1 MIHDAKIHR
10 IYMQKY
16 GKTLTYDRI
25 FPIFCN
31 FASKI
36 NILMKYFQVK
46 FMLSPYSTDASD
58 VLSAM
63 AGEAGFESFEETSDG
78 LLGYVQQQLYSAEA
92 LQEVLADFPFEGVTI
107 TYDVREAE
115 DRDWNEQ
122 WEQEGFE
129 PIVVSMS
136 EEGYSRSEECGVWSE
151 NTIEGIII
159 HDGRHLPAELS
170 TLLTPHSTLH
180 TPHSTLLKIEIDA
193 RQAFGTGTH
202 ETTRMICTA
211 LISLLTPHSSLI
223 ETPSIRVLDCGTGTG
238 ILSICALKLGAA
250 EAIGYDIDEW
260 SVDNARHNAV
270 INGVDDRF
278 TSLLG
283 DATILNK
290 VEGTFNLVLAN
301 INRNILLNDIPQFRQ
316 KMAPDATLILS
327 GFYTA
332 DAPLLIEKAVTL
344 GLTLRQQKEEND
356 WACLIFS

>member
-1 MIHDAKIHR
+1 
-10 IYMQKY
+10 MQNY

-36 NILMKYFQVK
+36 NILMKFFEVK
-46 FMLSPYSTDASD
+46 FTLSPYSTDASD

-63 AGEAGFESFEETSDG
+63 AGEAGFESFEETPDG
-78 LLGYVQQQLYSAEA
+78 LLGYIQQSLFSEET

-107 TYDVREAE
+107 TYDLREAE

-129 PIVVSMS
+129 PIVIWR
-136 EEGYSRSEECGVWSE
+136 ELEGEGLKE
-151 NTIEGIII
+151 NTTKGIVI
-159 HDGRHLPAELS
+159 HDGRHIPETDGEIS
-170 TLLTPHSTLH
+170 
-180 TPHSTLLKIEIDA
+180 IEIDA
-193 RQAFGTGTH
+193 KLAFGTGTH
-202 ETTRMICTA
+202 ETTRMICSA
-211 LISLLTPHSSLI
+211 LLSYLSPLTSHLSPLR
-223 ETPSIRVLDCGTGTG
+223 TLDCGTGTG
-238 ILSICALKLGAA
+238 ILSICALKLGAQ
-250 EAIGYDIDEW
+250 EAVGYDIDEW

-290 VEGTFNLVLAN
+290 VEGTFDLVLAN
-301 INRNILLNDIPQFRQ
+301 INRNILLNDLPAFRK
-316 KMAPDATLILS
+316 KMSPSARLILS

-332 DAPLLIEKAVTL
+332 DAPQLIEKAASL
-344 GLTLRQQKEEND
+344 GLTLEKQKEDHD
-356 WACLIFS
+356 WSCLVFFI